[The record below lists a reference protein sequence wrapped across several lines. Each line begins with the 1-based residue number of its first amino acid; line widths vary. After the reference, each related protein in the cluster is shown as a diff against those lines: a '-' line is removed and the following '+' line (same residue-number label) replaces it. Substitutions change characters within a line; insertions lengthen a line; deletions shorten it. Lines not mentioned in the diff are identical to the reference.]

1 MRFDSN
7 LAHKHSANHRREL
20 ETSVLCGCFYCLAT
34 FAPAAIDEW
43 IDAPDDAP
51 DGCDSETGTTALCP
65 RCGVD
70 AVIGSA
76 SGFPIT
82 DEFLSDMRSRWF
94 SGM

>member
-20 ETSVLCGCFYCLAT
+20 EISVLCGCFYCLST

-43 IDAPDDAP
+43 VDAP
-51 DGCDSETGTTALCP
+51 DGSESEAGTTALCP

-76 SGFPIT
+76 SGFLIT
-82 DEFLSDMRSRWF
+82 DEFLSGMRSRWF
-94 SGM
+94 SGV